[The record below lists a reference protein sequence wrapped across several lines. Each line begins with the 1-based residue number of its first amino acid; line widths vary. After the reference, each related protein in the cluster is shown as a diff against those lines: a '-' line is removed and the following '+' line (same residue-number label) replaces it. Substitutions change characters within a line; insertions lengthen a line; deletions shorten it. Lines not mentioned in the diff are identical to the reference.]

1 MSTIEVAGSSADPT
15 ANDQGLFQCG
25 SCKRHYNRLDHL
37 ARHVRSH
44 TNFKP
49 HRCSICGKSF
59 SRTDLLKRHVAAHD
73 VRSAKVNNLGR
84 AAAENVPGRVSQA
97 CRACAA
103 NHVRCTEVKPCRRC
117 AEKGLE
123 CVYKSDDILTPTSP
137 VNSQTSQQNL
147 SSSSSMLSS
156 LEVQVAE
163 PMTLDAHYAEPR
175 EDAEQYPSHPA
186 PQPGVQFQGGVP
198 PQSAY
203 HPPASG
209 PAAGPVIHPP
219 AFDVVDNFMNAQPE
233 LPPGCY
239 IPNLTD
245 WNFLPGLWSAPPSTL
260 AMGQPFRSIDLDDV
274 DLQFLDTYNTEV
286 PFEISGPLF
295 PEPNS
300 YVAPPSMP
308 DLSNM
313 PHPARGASE
322 AFRNYHWQFR
332 PNSKDR
338 GGQEEHNLSL
348 PSNARDTPGPEPQIS
363 FSRRVTPARLGPAA
377 RDGILSVVIKS
388 IRPDNLRKAIASFPS
403 VELLDA
409 LIQFYLNSPLARADS
424 FIHAASF
431 DPNEKRPELLLA
443 MAAAGAIL
451 TSDPTLT
458 KLGYAMQ
465 ECLRTGIPPLWE
477 SDNSLVRDLEL
488 TQAFLIGLEIG
499 LWSGDGRKVEITEN
513 FLQSPLTMFRRGGRF
528 RKAHYPPVVIPG
540 SGTDNEHDNGAAWRS
555 WVERESFKRTAYRL
569 LQLDLN
575 CSMYLMINPIISYA
589 ELYLPLPCAPALWTV
604 SSPQQWKSL
613 LTQYPT
619 LADQPPPIADYL
631 DDPGA
636 FKAQYFHYQYHQRHR
651 GDLHPVLLDFPI
663 AEEAFL
669 ACAWFLAWDLA
680 ATADP
685 SFPVTPEAAG
695 NHHHLQHQQ
704 QHQQHTAAASSG
716 PEASAHQQQQQL
728 LQLQHRMR
736 LELVLMHLHT
746 PFEDV
751 QVFAGLEGAESSR
764 AAYPA
769 VLEWVA
775 TAAAGT
781 GEATAARRAVCHAGQ
796 VVRFASAVGRGML
809 QGPAALMVYQG
820 ALVLWVYALLAGN
833 RAGGKAVAT
842 TGKRKGKAKAGDG
855 DAGGGGRSGEVVV
868 PPPDAVWLDGEDDLA
883 LQRYTHFGVGTPC
896 LRGSTAAKGGESAVP
911 TSLCDPEGVLGAV
924 IGLLRDNYE
933 GLPKPT
939 LVERL
944 LQLMEA
950 LQRSSSGMMDFHRQ
964 LDR

>member
-1 MSTIEVAGSSADPT
+1 
-15 ANDQGLFQCG
+15 
-25 SCKRHYNRLDHL
+25 
-37 ARHVRSH
+37 
-44 TNFKP
+44 
-49 HRCSICGKSF
+49 
-59 SRTDLLKRHVAAHD
+59 
-73 VRSAKVNNLGR
+73 
-84 AAAENVPGRVSQA
+84 
-97 CRACAA
+97 
-103 NHVRCTEVKPCRRC
+103 
-117 AEKGLE
+117 
-123 CVYKSDDILTPTSP
+123 
-137 VNSQTSQQNL
+137 
-147 SSSSSMLSS
+147 
-156 LEVQVAE
+156 
-163 PMTLDAHYAEPR
+163 
-175 EDAEQYPSHPA
+175 
-186 PQPGVQFQGGVP
+186 
-198 PQSAY
+198 
-203 HPPASG
+203 
-209 PAAGPVIHPP
+209 
-219 AFDVVDNFMNAQPE
+219 MNAQPE

-260 AMGQPFRSIDLDDV
+260 AMGQPFRSIDLDEA

-286 PFEISGPLF
+286 PFEISGPQF

-308 DLSNM
+308 DLLNM

-348 PSNARDTPGPEPQIS
+348 PSNARDTPGPGPQIS
-363 FSRRVTPARLGPAA
+363 LSRRVTPARLGPAA

-403 VELLDA
+403 TELLDA

-540 SGTDNEHDNGAAWRS
+540 GGTDSEHDDGAAWRT
-555 WVERESFKRTAYRL
+555 WAERESFKRTAYRL

-589 ELYLPLPCAPALWTV
+589 ELHLPLPCAPALWTV

-613 LTQYPT
+613 LTEYPT

-636 FKAQYFHYQYHQRHR
+636 FKAQYFHYQYHQRHG

-669 ACAWFLAWDLA
+669 ACAWFLAWECIQLTSLQRTCQTTKSGGGRWNTFLLSSRREELLKLLEHFRLSLA
-680 ATADP
+680 ATTDP
-685 SFPVTPEAAG
+685 SFLVTPEAAG
-695 NHHHLQHQQ
+695 NHHHLQQ
-704 QHQQHTAAASSG
+704 QHQQQQQQQHTVAASSG
-716 PEASAHQQQQQL
+716 PDASARQQHQL

-736 LELVLMHLHT
+736 LELVLMHLHA

-796 VVRFASAVGRGML
+796 IVRFASAVGRGML
-809 QGPAALMVYQG
+809 QGPGALMVYQG
-820 ALVLWVYALLAGN
+820 ALVLWVYALLAGS
-833 RAGGKAVAT
+833 RAEEKAVAT
-842 TGKRKGKAKAGDG
+842 TGKRKGKAKAGNG
-855 DAGGGGRSGEVVV
+855 GAGGGVRSGEVVV

-911 TSLCDPEGVLGAV
+911 TSLSDPEGVLGAV

-950 LQRSSSGMMDFHRQ
+950 LHRASSGMMDFHRQ

>member
-15 ANDQGLFQCG
+15 AIDQGLFQCG

-37 ARHVRSH
+37 ARH
-44 TNFKP
+44 
-49 HRCSICGKSF
+49 
-59 SRTDLLKRHVAAHD
+59 
-73 VRSAKVNNLGR
+73 
-84 AAAENVPGRVSQA
+84 NVPGRVSQA

-123 CVYKSDDILTPTSP
+123 CVYKSDDVLTPTSP

-147 SSSSSMLSS
+147 SPSSSMLSS

-163 PMTLDAHYAEPR
+163 PMTLDAHYAEPQ

-186 PQPGVQFQGGVP
+186 PQPG
-198 PQSAY
+198 
-203 HPPASG
+203 
-209 PAAGPVIHPP
+209 
-219 AFDVVDNFMNAQPE
+219 

-260 AMGQPFRSIDLDDV
+260 AMGQPFRSIDLDEA

-286 PFEISGPLF
+286 PFEISGPQF

-348 PSNARDTPGPEPQIS
+348 PSNARDTPGPGPQIS
-363 FSRRVTPARLGPAA
+363 LSRRVTPARLGPAA

-403 VELLDA
+403 TELLDA

-540 SGTDNEHDNGAAWRS
+540 GGTDNEHDDGAAWRT
-555 WVERESFKRTAYRL
+555 WAERESFKRTAYRL

-589 ELYLPLPCAPALWTV
+589 ELHLPLPCAPALWTV

-613 LTQYPT
+613 LTEYPT

-636 FKAQYFHYQYHQRHR
+636 FKAQYFHYQYHQRHG

-669 ACAWFLAWDLA
+669 ACAWFLAWECIQLTSLQRTCQTTKSGGGRWNTFLLSSRREELLKLLEHFRLSLA
-680 ATADP
+680 ATTDP
-685 SFPVTPEAAG
+685 SFLVTPEAAG
-695 NHHHLQHQQ
+695 NHHHLQQQ
-704 QHQQHTAAASSG
+704 
-716 PEASAHQQQQQL
+716 HQQQQQQQHTL

-736 LELVLMHLHT
+736 LELVLMHLHA

-796 VVRFASAVGRGML
+796 IVRFASAVGRGML
-809 QGPAALMVYQG
+809 QGPGALMVYQG
-820 ALVLWVYALLAGN
+820 ALVLWVYALLAGI
-833 RAGGKAVAT
+833 
-842 TGKRKGKAKAGDG
+842 
-855 DAGGGGRSGEVVV
+855 RSGEVVV

-911 TSLCDPEGVLGAV
+911 TSLSDPEGVLGAV

-950 LQRSSSGMMDFHRQ
+950 LHRASSGMMDFHRQ